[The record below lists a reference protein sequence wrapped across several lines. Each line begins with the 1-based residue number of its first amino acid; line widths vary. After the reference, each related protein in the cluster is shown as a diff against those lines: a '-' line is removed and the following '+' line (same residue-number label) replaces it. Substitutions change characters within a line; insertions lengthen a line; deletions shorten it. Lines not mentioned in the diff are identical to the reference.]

1 MRKAIWRKLE
11 GHRLSTEMWIALLAL
26 AGTLTGSFTGIL
38 VANKLV
44 NYRLE
49 QLEKKVEKHNNLVER
64 IAMAEN
70 NIKIL
75 HHQIGDLEKLLE

>member
-1 MRKAIWRKLE
+1 
-11 GHRLSTEMWIALLAL
+11 LSTEMWIALLAL

-75 HHQIGDLEKLLE
+75 HHKIGDLEKSLE

>member
-1 MRKAIWRKLE
+1 M
-11 GHRLSTEMWIALLAL
+11 STELLVALLAL

-49 QLEKKVEKHNNLVER
+49 QLEKKVEKHNNLIER
-64 IAMAEN
+64 VAMAEN
-70 NIKIL
+70 EIKIIN
-75 HHQIGDLEKLLE
+75 HKIDDLSKESDK